1 MASTKRQEMMKM
13 SDHITLCSEGPKHPL
28 SNAFKTVN
36 IGTYAE
42 MYMAKV
48 CTKILGLYGK
58 AEKYCEIEDK
68 EDVDGLLQ
76 VLYVDAMLGKNIEL
90 FTDIYDAVSDAF
102 MDILQGI
109 YIEDAP
115 EGYPIMQEKL
125 IDNMVNDYL
134 LNVLLKG
141 KS

>member
-1 MASTKRQEMMKM
+1 M
-13 SDHITLCSEGPKHPL
+13 SDHIVLCSEEPKHPL

-48 CTKILGLYGK
+48 CTKILSLYGK
-58 AEKYCEIEDK
+58 IEKYCDIEDK
-68 EDVDGLLQ
+68 EDVNGLLQ
-76 VLYVDAMLGKNIEL
+76 VLYVDAMIGKNVEL

-102 MDILQGI
+102 MDILKGI

-115 EGYPIMQEKL
+115 EGYPMMQEA
-125 IDNMVNDYL
+125 MVDRMVDDYI
-134 LNVLLKG
+134 LNVLLRG